1 MIGNSMEDKAM
12 GTNMQSS
19 NSGNEQNPL
28 PYTHCLNCGAELQG
42 MYCHVCGQQATSKTP
57 TVGAFVLEYLN
68 NAFIWNPKFFQTVW
82 TLICRPGHLT
92 NEYLSGKFVSQE
104 HPLKLNM
111 FLLFVIITLFALFA
125 GTEKMN
131 DSVQTLTN
139 NASVRSGLQM
149 RFLMKNG
156 YAENMKDGSRDTVKF
171 LAPLFLAESYP
182 EIISCIE
189 TIEDT
194 QGEGLDKWVAAIPQ
208 VFIEEEIVV
217 LDDSGYYQFNPELE
231 VGVKEME
238 LFNSVWEEMVSLIN
252 QYFPMLALFTAPFL
266 SMSLSFVQRK
276 SRLPRIHHFIF
287 ALHYTALLEVLM
299 ICIYLLHLMV
309 SPPMEWLQYIMI
321 IVSCLYL
328 TVAFRQVY
336 GIGNWKKAIL
346 KALFTSLVYFI
357 IGLVIFIGIFF
368 VACFIIA
375 IDSKGSF

>member
-1 MIGNSMEDKAM
+1 MEKNKLNSKSENK
-12 GTNMQSS
+12 
-19 NSGNEQNPL
+19 QNNL

-57 TVGAFVLEYLN
+57 TVGEFFLEYIN
-68 NAFIWNPKFFQTVW
+68 NAFIWDPKFFQTIW
-82 TLICRPGHLT
+82 ALLRRPGYLT
-92 NEYLSGKFVSQE
+92 KEYVSGKFVSQE

-111 FLLFVIITLFALFA
+111 FLLFVFITLFALFA
-125 GTEKMN
+125 GTEKVN

-156 YAENMKDGSRDTVKF
+156 YTEKMKDGSRDTVKF

-208 VFIEEEIVV
+208 VFIEDEIVV

-299 ICIYLLHLMV
+299 ICIYLLHLTV
-309 SPPMEWLQYIMI
+309 SPPMEWLQCIMI

-375 IDSKGSF
+375 IDSKGNF

>member
-156 YAENMKDGSRDTVKF
+156 YAEKMKDGSRDTVKF

-208 VFIEEEIVV
+208 VFIEDEIVV

-336 GIGNWKKAIL
+336 GTGNWKKAIL

>member
-1 MIGNSMEDKAM
+1 MEKNKLNSKSENK
-12 GTNMQSS
+12 
-19 NSGNEQNPL
+19 QNNL

-57 TVGAFVLEYLN
+57 TVGEFFLEYIN
-68 NAFIWNPKFFQTVW
+68 NAFIWDPKVFQTIW
-82 TLICRPGHLT
+82 ALLRRPGYLT
-92 NEYLSGKFVSQE
+92 KEYVSGKFVSQE

-111 FLLFVIITLFALFA
+111 FLLFVFITLFALFA
-125 GTEKMN
+125 GTEKVN

-156 YAENMKDGSRDTVKF
+156 YTEKMKDGSRDTVKF

-194 QGEGLDKWVAAIPQ
+194 QGESLDKWMAAIPQ
-208 VFIEEEIVV
+208 VFIEDEIVV

-287 ALHYTALLEVLM
+287 ALHYTALLEMLM
-299 ICIYLLHLMV
+299 ICIYLLHLTV

-336 GIGNWKKAIL
+336 GTGNWKKAIL

>member
-12 GTNMQSS
+12 DTNMQSS
-19 NSGNEQNPL
+19 NLGNEQNSL

-68 NAFIWNPKFFQTVW
+68 NAFIWDPKFFQTVW
-82 TLICRPGHLT
+82 TLIRRPGHLT

-125 GTEKMN
+125 GTEKVN

-156 YAENMKDGSRDTVKF
+156 YAEKMKDGSRDTVKF

-208 VFIEEEIVV
+208 VFIEDEIVV

-299 ICIYLLHLMV
+299 ICIYLLHLTV

-336 GIGNWKKAIL
+336 GTGNWKKAIL